1 MRVHLGVICPWRP
14 GRSAHVPSPGLY
26 SPRPIVIYLVLPGLA
41 QTTSPGP
48 IATVPSLRCS
58 VLCRNYAGIQMIH
71 RNLWKQ
77 LFPDQAH
84 GDSAETILPATKAK
98 VAEHL
103 EKFGLWDR

>member
-1 MRVHLGVICPWRP
+1 
-14 GRSAHVPSPGLY
+14 
-26 SPRPIVIYLVLPGLA
+26 
-41 QTTSPGP
+41 
-48 IATVPSLRCS
+48 